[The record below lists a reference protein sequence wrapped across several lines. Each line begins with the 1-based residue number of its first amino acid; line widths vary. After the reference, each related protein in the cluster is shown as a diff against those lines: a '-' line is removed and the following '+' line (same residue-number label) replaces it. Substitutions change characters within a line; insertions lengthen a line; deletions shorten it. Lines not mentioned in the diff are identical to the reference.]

1 MTKLHPVIEQISPS
15 DEQLPAVVARG
26 CDVAVTAGAGTGK
39 TRTLVARYL
48 SLLVDGLPLRGL
60 VAITFTRKAAREM
73 RNRVRREVR
82 RILETDRLPE
92 DERARWR
99 TMYEQLDA
107 ARIGTIH
114 SLCAEVLRH
123 HPAEMG
129 IDPRFEMVEE
139 GQMALLQARAVDA
152 ALAQAADDP
161 ETVRL
166 FADFGERDLRRA
178 AGRLLER
185 RLDVNEAREALP
197 ADVWRAWRP
206 ALVAPIQ
213 AFVNDPVVQS
223 GFARLS
229 ALRADGTL
237 DRAEAAGD
245 ALAPDLQEALRRWDA
260 IQGARAADDWVAVS
274 RHLGPLRDVLKQ
286 KGRKANW
293 APAAPK
299 EIIAELQDR
308 YDEHLGAFGQKD
320 VDLALD
326 RRLAQEIAPALLRLH
341 DRALVHYTRAKQ
353 RDRALD
359 FDDLEAQALELL
371 REHPSVRTYWQEQIQ
386 ALLVDEF
393 QDTNA
398 RQRDILKLLNG
409 DQGKLFFVGDAK
421 QSIYRFRGAD
431 VTVFREER
439 EVVAGRGAAIE
450 LSTSY
455 RAHGALVQALNALL
469 RPVLGDREDPERPY
483 VEPFAAVRHHRD
495 EPAQGLTPPYVE
507 LHLAAGSKS
516 QGALERAAQALT
528 ARLVA
533 LVEDGDV
540 VLQGPDPDEGHET
553 KRPLD
558 FGDIAILC
566 RASRAFGAYES
577 ALEEA
582 GIPFLTIAGR
592 GFYDRPEVRDL
603 LNALQGLAQPRD
615 DLALAGLLR
624 SPAIGLSDMALY
636 RLRQA
641 QWSQGLPSLWALLS
655 EEDLSFLNEHAH
667 RAAVARA
674 LIRRLHRTVGRV
686 PVADVLK
693 DFLDATAYRA
703 ALLRAGEARAASNV
717 AKLLGDA
724 HASDV
729 VGVDAF
735 VAYVAELRDVA
746 PREGE
751 ARAIGAG
758 AVQIMTVHQAKGLE
772 FPVVVIGD
780 AARSTPRSGG
790 VLVDQR
796 LGVVPP
802 LSEERLVARADGVRQ
817 PKKVTCAAH
826 YLAREVE
833 QDQEA
838 AESDRLLYVAATRAR
853 EMLLISGTVAAHKS
867 GGIGTYGWLDR
878 LDEALHLSDQ
888 APPCDRDGDAIHRFA
903 LAAGD
908 QPVHCVIYE
917 PEVELTP
924 VSAARQTEPPPPA
937 PPDEALL
944 EPVPVVRLSVDEAVV
959 DADRDPPRRVWRV
972 VPDAERPWA
981 PSWVV
986 GKMVHRALAQW
997 IFPEDEGIDFHA
1009 WAASQARSAG
1019 LTEPDVVDDGVR
1031 RGARMLTRF
1040 RASPL
1045 YGKMAAAEQRLH
1057 EVPYSKLDDQGRVES
1072 GAIDALFRSDKGW
1085 VLVEFKT
1092 DRVADRAALEAAL
1105 VEKDYVH
1112 QVGRYLDAAQGMLG
1126 ERPRPVVC
1134 FLNYRGHTHLVE
1146 DRW

>member
-1 MTKLHPVIEQISPS
+1 MTDLHPVIEQISPS
-15 DEQLPAVVARG
+15 EEQLPAVVARG
-26 CDVAVTAGAGTGK
+26 CDVAVTAGAGAGK

-48 SLLVDGLPLRGL
+48 SLLVDDLPLRGV

-82 RILETDRLPE
+82 RALETESLPE
-92 DERARWR
+92 EERPRWR
-99 TMYEQLDA
+99 AIYERLDA

-114 SLCAEVLRH
+114 SLCAEILRH

-129 IDPRFEMVEE
+129 VDPRFQMVEE

-152 ALAQAADDP
+152 ALAEAADDP
-161 ETVRL
+161 EMVGL
-166 FADFGERDLRRA
+166 FPDFGERALRKA
-178 AGRLLER
+178 ADQLLKQ
-185 RLDVNEAREALP
+185 RLDVREARADLP

-206 ALVAPIQ
+206 ALLAPIQ
-213 AFVNDPVVQS
+213 AFVDDADVQS
-223 GFARLS
+223 GFARL
-229 ALRADGTL
+229 ATLRADGTL
-237 DRAEAAGD
+237 DGAAAAGD
-245 ALAPDLQEALRRWDA
+245 ALAPDLREALAHWDVIEA
-260 IQGARAADDWVAVS
+260 ARAAKDWVAVS
-274 RHLGPLRDVLKQ
+274 RHLAPLRDRLKQ

-299 EIIAELQDR
+299 AIIADLQGR
-308 YDEHLGAFGQKD
+308 YDEHLRPYGKKH

-326 RRLAQEIAPALLRLH
+326 RRLAQEVIPALLRLH
-341 DRALVHYTRAKQ
+341 DRATAHYARAKE
-353 RDRALD
+353 RERGLD

-371 REHPSVRTYWQEQIQ
+371 RGHPAVRAYWQDQIE

-398 RQRDILKLLNG
+398 RQRDILDLLNG

-439 EVVAGRGAAIE
+439 QAVEARGAVVE

-455 RAHGALVQALNALL
+455 RAHRALVQALNGLL

-483 VEPFAAVRHHRD
+483 LEPFAPLRHHRE
-495 EPAQGLTPPYVE
+495 EPAAGLTPPYVE

-516 QGALERAAQALT
+516 QGALDRAAQALA
-528 ARLVA
+528 ARLAA
-533 LVEDGDV
+533 LVEEDI
-540 VLQGPDPDEGHET
+540 LLERPDPDTGHTTE
-553 KRPLD
+553 RPLD
-558 FGDIAILC
+558 FGDVAILC
-566 RASRAFGAYES
+566 RASTAFAAYET

-603 LNALQGLAQPRD
+603 LNALQGLAQPTD
-615 DLALAGLLR
+615 DLALVGLLR

-636 RLRQA
+636 RLRRA
-641 QWSQGLPSLWALLS
+641 QWSQGLPSLWALLRQ
-655 EEDLSFLNEHAH
+655 EDLSFLDEEAE
-667 RAAVARA
+667 RAADARA
-674 LIRRLHRTVGRV
+674 LIGRLHRSVGRV
-686 PVADVLK
+686 RVADVLK

-703 ALLRAGEARAASNV
+703 ALLRAGESRAANNV
-717 AKLLGDA
+717 AKLLADA

-729 VGVDAF
+729 VGVDGF

-772 FPVVVIGD
+772 FPVVAIGD

-790 VLVDQR
+790 VLVDRQ

-802 LSEERLVARADGVRQ
+802 LSEERLVTGADGLRQ
-817 PKKVTCAAH
+817 PEKVTCAAH
-826 YLAREVE
+826 HLAQEVDR
-833 QDQEA
+833 DQEA

-853 EMLLISGTVAAHKS
+853 EMLLISGTVGVRKS
-867 GGIGTYGWLDR
+867 GGLSTSGWLDR
-878 LDEALHLSDQ
+878 LDESLGLSDN
-888 APPCDRDGDAIHRFA
+888 APPCASDGGAVHCFTLDV
-903 LAAGD
+903 GD
-908 QPVHCVIYE
+908 QPVRCEILE
-917 PEVELTP
+917 PEVQLVP
-924 VSAARQTEPPPPA
+924 AAVARQAETPSTA
-937 PPDEALL
+937 SPDENLL
-944 EPVPVVRLSVDEAVV
+944 EPLAPLTLRVDEAVR

-972 VPDAERPWA
+972 VPEAERAWA

-986 GKMVHRALAQW
+986 GKMVHLALAHW
-997 IFPEDEGIDFHA
+997 MFPDDEGLDFDA
-1009 WAASQARSAG
+1009 WAGSQARSAG
-1019 LTEPDVVDDGVR
+1019 VTEPKVVRDAVR
-1031 RGARMLTRF
+1031 RAARVLTRF
-1040 RASPL
+1040 RRSPL
-1045 YGKMAAAEQRLH
+1045 YGEMATAEQRLH
-1057 EVPYSKLDDQGRVES
+1057 EVPYTRLDDQGRLEC
-1072 GAIDALFRSDKGW
+1072 GAIDALFRSKDGW

-1092 DRVADRAALEAAL
+1092 DRVQDRAGLQTAL
-1105 VEKDYVH
+1105 VEKDYVR
-1112 QVGRYLDAAQGMLG
+1112 QVGRYLDAAESILD
-1126 ERPRPVVC
+1126 ERPRPVLC
-1134 FLNYRGHTHLVE
+1134 LLNYRGHTHLVE